1 MNTMSNMTF
10 DNIFKI
16 LSYLII
22 PITLYFLIISFN
34 NNLTS
39 NIQNEEVF
47 DISFNNQVIDTKF
60 NNLFDDNL
68 ESDSSVEKEIL
79 FKDLGV
85 ELAGIVSMKNKPD
98 QGYIILNFINKKVDK
113 NIFSPGD
120 KIDSN
125 VFLESI
131 HANYIEVSIANKIYQ
146 IYLSDKKKVTEV
158 DGVIKLDVSL
168 LEILP
173 YLKINQG
180 SINGTQGV
188 YISDRVDGKIIKKL
202 HLKETDLLFN
212 LSGYNVFNLATLS
225 DAYRK
230 LENRKEI
237 VASIY
242 RDGKI
247 TKLIARRIDA

>member
-68 ESDSSVEKEIL
+68 ESNSSVEKEIL

-98 QGYIILNFINKKVDK
+98 QGYIILNFINKKVNK

-131 HANYIEVSIANKIYQ
+131 HANYIEVSIANRIYQ
-146 IYLSDKKKVTEV
+146 I
-158 DGVIKLDVSL
+158 
-168 LEILP
+168 
-173 YLKINQG
+173 
-180 SINGTQGV
+180 
-188 YISDRVDGKIIKKL
+188 
-202 HLKETDLLFN
+202 
-212 LSGYNVFNLATLS
+212 
-225 DAYRK
+225 
-230 LENRKEI
+230 
-237 VASIY
+237 
-242 RDGKI
+242 
-247 TKLIARRIDA
+247 